1 MFLTILSLVLNIA
14 LAQESSETYL
24 KPCFNSA
31 TTAESAFKKL
41 NFIKAPKDKI
51 QVQGSCLDI
60 LTQEKRKKLYLS
72 YLTQNFGHYDL
83 QSIKP
88 KQCRLI
94 ITKNTIKNSN
104 SLSAGLDSKSLS
116 ILKEIQ
122 KSNKKEDIKLL
133 MTSGSTQTISVNRNR
148 LIKLNNKLQMISEK
162 DEVKVKCIVSQKGF
176 NIKVSAND
184 QNNTLITNL
193 FLKPNETYD
202 LGSLTK
208 SDNKDNKNIGLKG
221 VKSNK
226 IIIKELTYY
235 KIRAQQ

>member
-1 MFLTILSLVLNIA
+1 MLLTILSLVLNIA

-24 KPCFNSA
+24 KPCFNTA
-31 TTAESAFKKL
+31 NTAESAYKKI

-72 YLTQNFGHYDL
+72 YLTQNFGHFDL

-88 KQCRLI
+88 KQCKLT

-104 SLSAGLDSKSLS
+104 SLSAGLDQKSLS
-116 ILKEIQ
+116 VLKEIQ

-148 LIKLNNKLQMISEK
+148 LIKLNNQLQMISEK

-176 NIKVSAND
+176 NVKVSAND
-184 QNNTLITNL
+184 QNNTLITTL
-193 FLKPNETYD
+193 FLKPNESYD

-208 SDNKDNKNIGLKG
+208 SDNKDNKKIGLKG
-221 VKSNK
+221 AKSNK

-235 KIRAQQ
+235 KIRAQ